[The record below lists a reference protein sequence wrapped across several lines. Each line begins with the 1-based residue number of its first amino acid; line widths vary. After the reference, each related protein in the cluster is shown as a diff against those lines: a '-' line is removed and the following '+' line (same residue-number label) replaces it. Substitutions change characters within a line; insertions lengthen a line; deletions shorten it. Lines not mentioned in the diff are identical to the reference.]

1 MKIMKDGNVVYNK
14 GKAFAIRIV
23 RLKQWICK
31 ETKEY
36 SLADQ
41 ILRSGTSIGANISE
55 AVDAVSDRDFINKL
69 NISLKECSETKFW
82 LDILMETNLINRAIY
97 ESMMEDCN
105 ELYALLTSII
115 KTMNNKIKHK

>member
-1 MKIMKDGNVVYNK
+1 MRADNVVYYK

-41 ILRSGTSIGANISE
+41 VLRSGTSIGANISE
-55 AVDAVSDRDFINKL
+55 AVDAVSERDFISKL

-82 LDILMETNLINRAIY
+82 LDLLMETEIINKNMY
-97 ESMMEDCN
+97 ESLMEDCT

-115 KTMNNKIKHK
+115 KTMNKKLNKN

>member
-1 MKIMKDGNVVYNK
+1 MKDGNVVYNK

-115 KTMNNKIKHK
+115 KTMNNKLKHK